1 MGRWGQPALPGRS
14 SVVES
19 HVMHR
24 WRLLLTAMAG
34 TAMLAVGFGIAADRL
49 VISAPP
55 TPHLRSISDANLFAS
70 YGVKLSGTTQPPYCG
85 LEQAVARSGWLKPG
99 AAGCAISREAAESAA
114 VRGSGGP
121 VVESLLARISAPSS
135 ADIRN
140 RLAWLVVVRGT
151 PAVWRP
157 TAPSLSLASLT
168 IQPQPYICTGLAL
181 GAGCGGIAQRSPD
194 RVVFIDAYTGQ
205 YLMQYPQFT
214 RSNVGAPGV
223 PPVRTQKG

>member
-1 MGRWGQPALPGRS
+1 
-14 SVVES
+14 
-19 HVMHR
+19 MHR
-24 WRLLLTAMAG
+24 WRILLAAMAG

-55 TPHLRSISDANLFAS
+55 TPHLRSISDANLFAG

-135 ADIRN
+135 ADVHN

-151 PAVWRP
+151 PAVQLQP
-157 TAPSLSLASLT
+157 T
-168 IQPQPYICTGLAL
+168 ICVGLAV
-181 GAGCGGIAQRSPD
+181 GANCGRIAPRWPD
-194 RVVFIDAYTGQ
+194 RVVFLDAYTGQ

-223 PPVRTQKG
+223 PRVMTQKG